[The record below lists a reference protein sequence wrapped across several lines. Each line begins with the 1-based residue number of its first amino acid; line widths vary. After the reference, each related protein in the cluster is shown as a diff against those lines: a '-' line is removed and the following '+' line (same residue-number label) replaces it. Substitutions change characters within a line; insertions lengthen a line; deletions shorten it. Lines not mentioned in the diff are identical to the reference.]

1 MKNPISKKEE
11 EKYIKQLGAR
21 LRHYRK
27 LRGYTNYEYFAYE
40 VLMSRTQYGKYEKG
54 ANIQFTTLLN
64 LLKALNVSVT
74 EFFSEGFD

>member
-11 EKYIKQLGAR
+11 EKHLKQLGAR

-40 VLMSRTQYGKYEKG
+40 VQMSRTQYGKYEKG
-54 ANIQFTTLLN
+54 ANIQYTTLLN
-64 LLKALNVSVT
+64 LLKALDVSVK
-74 EFFSEGFD
+74 EFFEEGFD